1 MENETFWSYYGVSD
15 PFLHG
20 ICELVTQEATRLNY
34 ECGITELE
42 HAKRLAEQAIFE
54 VVRMQVQGPKWINLV
69 AGKKE

>member
-20 ICELVTQEATRLNY
+20 ICELVQQEAQRLHC
-34 ECGITELE
+34 ECGITQLD
-42 HAKRLAEQAIFE
+42 HAKRLAEQAIFD
-54 VVRMQVQGPKWINLV
+54 VVRFQVTGPKWINLV